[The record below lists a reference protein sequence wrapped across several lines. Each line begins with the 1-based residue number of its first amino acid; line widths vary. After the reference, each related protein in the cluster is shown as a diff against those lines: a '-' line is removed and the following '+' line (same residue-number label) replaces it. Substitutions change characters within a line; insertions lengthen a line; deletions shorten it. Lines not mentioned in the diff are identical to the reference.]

1 MLASVTSSRDEE
13 ETRLAL
19 PWSRRLTVLAGAALA
34 LVLLVVGGVAGIR
47 WWQRSHR
54 TDLERALAYAPPES
68 ARYSWTD
75 WAGVRRELGVHLD
88 DRSSADDVEQF
99 LSDGFDADLTSGSA
113 MVDSA
118 TVLQQAFGFSPADV
132 AWELLAQSTAGSVL
146 IAGLPD
152 SVDLGELGDGFEELG
167 YERPDSDDGVWNGGE
182 ALVSSISASNGGS
195 LSPQFQYLALDGD
208 RHLLL
213 ASDSGPYLREAV
225 DELDDDLEDDGV
237 SAVADAVDEPLSAAV
252 YTGDFACKSL
262 AMAQADEEDQGTA
275 DQLLAAAGQVD
286 PMTGFAM
293 AVEPNRRVRVAM
305 AFESD
310 DQARRNA
317 DSRSRLAAGPAPG
330 QGGTFG
336 ERFSLG
342 PVTADGSVLTME
354 LKPVEDSPVLS
365 DLSTGPVLFATC

>member
-1 MLASVTSSRDEE
+1 VT
-13 ETRLAL
+13 
-19 PWSRRLTVLAGAALA
+19 VVAGVALA

-75 WAGVRRELGVHLD
+75 WAGVRRELGAHLD
-88 DRSSADDVEQF
+88 DRSSASDVEQF
-99 LSDGFDADLTSGSA
+99 LSDGFDADLTSESA

-132 AWELLAQSTAGSVL
+132 DWELLAQSTTGSVL

-152 SVDLGELGDGFEELG
+152 SVDLGKLGDGIEGLG
-167 YERPDSDDGVWNGGE
+167 YQRPDSEGGVWNGGE
-182 ALVSSISASNGGS
+182 ELVSSISASNGGS

-208 RHLLL
+208 HHLLL
-213 ASDSGPYLREAV
+213 ASDSGPYLRQAV
-225 DELDDDLEDDGV
+225 DELDEDLEDDGV
-237 SAVADAVDEPLSAAV
+237 AAVADAVDEPLSAAV
-252 YTGDFACKSL
+252 YTGDYACKSL
-262 AMAQADEEDQGTA
+262 AMAQADPEDQDTA
-275 DQLLAAAGQVD
+275 DQLVAAAGQVD

-293 AVEPNRRVRVAM
+293 AVEPDRRVRVAM
-305 AFESD
+305 AFETD
-310 DQARRNA
+310 EQAHRNA
-317 DSRSRLAAGPAPG
+317 DSRSKLAAGPAPG
-330 QGGTFG
+330 QGGTFS
-336 ERFSLG
+336 ERFRLG

-354 LKPVEDSPVLS
+354 LRPVDDSPVLS

>member
-1 MLASVTSSRDEE
+1 LAQ
-13 ETRLAL
+13 
-19 PWSRRLTVLAGAALA
+19 PWGRRLTMVAGAVLA
-34 LVLLVVGGVAGIR
+34 LVLLTVGTVAGVR
-47 WWQRSHR
+47 WWRQSHR
-54 TDLERALAYAPPES
+54 TDLERALAYAPPQT
-68 ARYSWTD
+68 ARFSWTD
-75 WAGVRRELGVHLD
+75 WAGVRRELGAHLD
-88 DRSSADDVEQF
+88 GRSPAGDVERF
-99 LSDGFDADLTSGSA
+99 LSDGYDADLTSGSA

-132 AWELLAQSTAGSVL
+132 DWELLAQSTTGSVL

-152 SVDLGELGDGFEELG
+152 SLDVGELGDDFERLG
-167 YERPDSDDGVWNGGE
+167 YERPDADGGVWNGGE
-182 ALVSSISASNGGS
+182 ELVSNISASNGGS
-195 LSPQFQYLALDGD
+195 LSPQFQYLALDAD

-213 ASDSGPYLREAV
+213 ASDSGPYLRDAV
-225 DELDDDLEDDGV
+225 AQLDDDLDDDGIR
-237 SAVADAVDEPLSAAV
+237 AVAGAVGEPLSAEV

-262 AMAQADEEDQGTA
+262 AMAQADEDDQSTA
-275 DQLLAAAGQVD
+275 DQLVAAAGDVD

-293 AVEPNRRVRVAM
+293 AVEPDRRVRVAM

-317 DSRSRLAAGPAPG
+317 DSRATLASGPAPG
-330 QGGTFG
+330 QGGDFG